1 MRFIVTCNGTFKTP
15 AGSFAHGALVE
26 MSEAEFRS
34 LPPGV
39 VIPAPAPVVPVVAP
53 VVPAPFVAA
62 PVAPRPVVP
71 TTSPAPRKAK
81 DSKP

>member
-1 MRFIVTCNGTFKTP
+1 MRFIVNCNGSFKTS

-34 LPPGV
+34 LPPGT
-39 VIPAPAPVVPVVAP
+39 VIPAPAPVVPVAP
-53 VVPAPFVAA
+53 LPFVAA
-62 PVAPRPVVP
+62 PVASRPVVP

-81 DSKP
+81 DKP